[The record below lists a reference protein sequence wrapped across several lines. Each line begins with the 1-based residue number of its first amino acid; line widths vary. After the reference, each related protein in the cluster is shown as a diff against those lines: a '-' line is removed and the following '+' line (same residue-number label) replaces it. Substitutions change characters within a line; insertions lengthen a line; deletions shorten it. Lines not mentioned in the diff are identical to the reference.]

1 MGLLFFMFALL
12 NSYGILAFT
21 KDSLHLPSNEDA
33 DIDMSDDQSN
43 DRAGKRKYADFV
55 RNEVRFTYIILN
67 LSWWLTL
74 NFFSTNYCSILIVL
88 HHPIQK

>member
-1 MGLLFFMFALL
+1 MGLLFFMFVLF

-21 KDSLHLPSNEDA
+21 KDSLHLRSNEDA

-43 DRAGKRKYADFV
+43 NRAGKRKYANFV
-55 RNEVRFTYIILN
+55 RNEVKFKYKYL
-67 LSWWLTL
+67 LVV
-74 NFFSTNYCSILIVL
+74 NFKSFSTNYCSILNVL